1 MNTAY
6 TLKPWSDVVQPHADV
21 RSGELSMGTYAANLA
36 AVASGEHRGAAVYAN
51 ADQFFASTY
60 FTEAM
65 TSILRDVWEALSG
78 KGGDRALQLRTPF
91 GGGKTHSLLALYH
104 LATSPEAARGVPEL
118 KELPELGPVRVAVL
132 SGEWLDPQRGREVEG
147 RRIRTLWGELAY
159 QLGGWEKFDEL
170 FEGGDEGTPLT
181 GVNLTPLLDGG
192 PTLILVDEALIYVAK
207 GKSIPRGESNVGRE
221 ALIFL
226 QHLSEA
232 VNQSRQAAM
241 VYSLQASITEAV
253 EDEASLRALEQIA
266 GRIDQRREPVTGD
279 EVLRVVQRRLF
290 ESLGDD
296 SVRAEVADL
305 YAAQYRVEL
314 EAVAET
320 KSERREASVAAKHLR
335 ERILLAYPF
344 HPELIDLMNHRWGS
358 LPTYQ
363 RTRGALQFLATVV
376 HNLWT
381 SDGRG
386 KAGALIG
393 PGDVDLRDERT
404 RTAFFAQVGEEK
416 QYRSVAEADF
426 INPDAG
432 ARRVDERLGRDSPA
446 LARLEIGTRVA
457 TAIMLMSFGAR
468 EGEER
473 GALEREILE
482 ATLVS
487 ELDGNLVRSA
497 LKELRGEA
505 LLYLHYTGRRYRFEP
520 RANLNKLVASE
531 QDKLDSEEVLDELR
545 AALERK
551 LAGGGMGREI
561 VIWPDSPDK
570 VKDEVRCFRVVYL
583 HPEWSEAKIP
593 ASAFIGAGN
602 RKYKN
607 GLAIALPRE
616 ASFDRARRAT
626 RQLMA
631 IDRLIGDKS
640 RHGFDD
646 QQIEELKERRA
657 QAQSDL
663 DGALRETYGQV
674 LLPKG
679 LNGQSVDFEVVD
691 LSTTLAVGHQL
702 HDRVRAALENYVFDT
717 LQPSKLK
724 AVAKLSER
732 DAVPCEELVAGV
744 YTHFEMPRLWSPQAI
759 EAAVATGVSDGL
771 FGYCVDVEF
780 DGGSP
785 RINDPSLVRFR
796 DMSSSEEFDLG
807 PGAALLSPEFA
818 ASFIESEEPEPSAEE
833 PPGSKDSK
841 SVAVDGDKGAPTKVR
856 VTINATEDDLH
867 TINTALAG
875 LRRITTPGKMRIMVE
890 AEAQSSEGAIDPIS
904 FQNNVRQHLE
914 DDEDVQFS
922 EDWGTSA
929 PE

>member
-1 MNTAY
+1 MSDAY
-6 TLKPWSDVVQPHADV
+6 TLKPWSDVVEPHADV

-36 AVASGEHRGAAVYAN
+36 AVASGAHRGAQVYAD

-60 FTEAM
+60 FTQAM
-65 TSILRDVWEALSG
+65 TSILRDVWAALAG

-118 KELPELGPVRVAVL
+118 KDLPELGPVRVAVL
-132 SGEWLDPQRGREVEG
+132 SGEWLDPQRGREVDD

-159 QLGGWEKFDEL
+159 QLGGWDAFDEL
-170 FEGGDEGTPLT
+170 FEDGKEGTPLT
-181 GVNLTPLLDGG
+181 GVNLTPLLDGD
-192 PTLILVDEALIYVAK
+192 PTLILVDEALIYIAK
-207 GKSIPRGESNVGRE
+207 GKSIQRGESNVGRE

-241 VYSLQASITEAV
+241 VYSLQASVTEAV

-290 ESLGDD
+290 ESLGDEG
-296 SVRAEVADL
+296 VRTQVAEA
-305 YAAQYRVEL
+305 YAEQHRAEL
-314 EAVAET
+314 EAIAET
-320 KSERREASVAAKHLR
+320 DSERREASGAAENLR
-335 ERILLAYPF
+335 ERILLSYPF

-376 HNLWT
+376 HDLWT
-381 SDGRG
+381 SEGRG

-432 ARRVDERLGRDSPA
+432 TKRVDERLGRDSPA

-473 GALEREILE
+473 GVLEREILE
-482 ATLVS
+482 ATLVP
-487 ELDGNLVRSA
+487 ELDGNLIRSA

-505 LLYLHYTGRRYRFEP
+505 LLYLHHTGRRYRFEP
-520 RANLNKLVASE
+520 RPNLNKLVVSE
-531 QDKLDSEEVLDELR
+531 QDKLGSEEVLEELR

-551 LAGGGMGREI
+551 LASGGTGQEI
-561 VIWPDSPDK
+561 VIWPEGPEQ
-570 VKDEVRCFRVVYL
+570 VKDEVERFRVIYL
-583 HPEWSEAKIP
+583 HPEWSEAKTP
-593 ASAFIGAGN
+593 TDAFIGAGN

-626 RQLMA
+626 RQVMA
-631 IDRLIGDKS
+631 IDRLISDKS
-640 RHGFDD
+640 RHGFEGG
-646 QQIEELKERRA
+646 QIEELKERRD
-657 QAQSDL
+657 QAQNDR
-663 DGALRETYGQV
+663 DGALREAYERV
-674 LLPKG
+674 LLPRG
-679 LNGQSVDFEVVD
+679 LTGQSVDFDTVD
-691 LSTTLAVGHQL
+691 LSTTLAVGRQL
-702 HDRVRAALENYVFDT
+702 HDRVHEALENYVFES

-724 AVAKLSER
+724 ALARLSER
-732 DAVPCEELVAGV
+732 DAVPCEEIVAGV
-744 YTHFEMPRLWSPQAI
+744 YTHFEMPRLWSPHAI
-759 EAAVATGVSDGL
+759 ATAVAKGVSDGL
-771 FGYCVDVEF
+771 FGYCVDVDL
-780 DGGSP
+780 DGDAP
-785 RINDPSLVRFR
+785 RVNDRSLIRFR
-796 DMSSSEEFDLG
+796 QAVQAEEIDLG

-818 ASFIESEEPEPSAEE
+818 ASLTETEEPEPPAEPEESE
-833 PPGSKDSK
+833 PEATVG
-841 SVAVDGDKGAPTKVR
+841 GDGAPSVVW
-856 VTINATEDDLH
+856 VTIKATEDDLH

-875 LRRITTPGKMRIMVE
+875 LRRITTPGQMRIKVEVE
-890 AEAQSSEGAIDPIS
+890 ARSDEGEIDQIG

-914 DDEDVQFS
+914 DDEDVEFEES
-922 EDWGTSA
+922 WARAVDSDSK
-929 PE
+929 

>member
-1 MNTAY
+1 MSTAY
-6 TLKPWSDVVQPHADV
+6 TLKPWSDVVQPHPDV

-36 AVASGEHRGAAVYAN
+36 AVASGEHRGAQVYAN
-51 ADQFFASTY
+51 ADAFFASTY

-65 TSILRDVWEALSG
+65 TSILRDVWKSLAG
-78 KGGDRALQLRTPF
+78 NGGDRALQLRTPF

-104 LATSPEAARGVPEL
+104 LATSPEAARDVPEL
-118 KELPELGPVRVAVL
+118 QGLPELGPVRVAVL

-159 QLGGWEKFDEL
+159 QLGGWETFDEL
-170 FEGGDEGTPLT
+170 FEDGDEGTPLT

-207 GKSIPRGESNVGRE
+207 GKSIQRGESNVGRE

-226 QHLSEA
+226 QHLSEG

-296 SVRAEVADL
+296 SVRAEVAER
-305 YAAQYRVEL
+305 YADQFRAEL
-314 EAVAET
+314 EAMAET
-320 KSERREASVAAKHLR
+320 ESERREASSAAEHLR
-335 ERILLAYPF
+335 ERIMLAYPF

-376 HNLWT
+376 HSLWT
-381 SDGRG
+381 SEGRG

-432 ARRVDERLGRDSPA
+432 TRRVDERLGRDSPA

-482 ATLVS
+482 ATLFPD
-487 ELDGNLVRSA
+487 LDGNLVRSA

-505 LLYLHYTGRRYRFEP
+505 LLYLHHTGRRYRFEP
-520 RANLNKLVASE
+520 RPNLNKLVVSE
-531 QDKLDSEEVLDELR
+531 QDKLGSEEVLEELR

-551 LAGGGMGREI
+551 LANGGAGQQI
-561 VIWPDSPDK
+561 VIWPDGPEQI
-570 VKDEVRCFRVVYL
+570 KDEVQRFRVVYL
-583 HPEWSEAKIP
+583 HPEWSEAKTP
-593 ASAFIGAGN
+593 VGAFVSAGN

-607 GLAIALPRE
+607 GIAVALPRE

-626 RQLMA
+626 RQVMA
-631 IDRLIGDKS
+631 IDRLIADKS

-646 QQIEELKERRA
+646 QQIEELKERRS

-663 DGALRETYGQV
+663 DGALREAYGQV
-674 LLPKG
+674 LLPNG
-679 LNGQSVDFEVVD
+679 LSGQSVDFDTVD
-691 LSTTLAVGHQL
+691 LSTTLAVGRQL
-702 HDRVRAALENYVFDT
+702 HDRVREALENYVFDT

-724 AVAKLSER
+724 AIARLSER

-744 YTHFEMPRLWSPQAI
+744 YTHFEMPRLWSPEAI
-759 EAAVATGVSDGL
+759 AVAVAKGVSDGL
-771 FGYCVDVEF
+771 FGYCVDVEL
-780 DGGSP
+780 DGDAP
-785 RINDPSLVRFR
+785 RVKDPSLVRFR
-796 DMSSSEEFDLG
+796 QAVPSEEIDLG

-818 ASFIESEEPEPSAEE
+818 GSLIEGEESEPPEAEPEEPERETVVSGE
-833 PPGSKDSK
+833 
-841 SVAVDGDKGAPTKVR
+841 GAPNTVR

-875 LRRITTPGKMRIMVE
+875 LRRITTPGQMRIRIEVE
-890 AEAQSSEGAIDPIS
+890 ARSDDGEIDQIA

-914 DDEDVQFS
+914 DDEDVEFQENWTPTDPK
-922 EDWGTSA
+922 ED
-929 PE
+929 

>member
-1 MNTAY
+1 MSTAY
-6 TLKPWSDVVQPHADV
+6 TLKPWSDVVRPHADV

-36 AVASGEHRGAAVYAN
+36 AVALGERRGAGVYEN
-51 ADQFFASTY
+51 AEEFFASTY

-65 TSILRDVWEALSG
+65 TSILSDVWGALAG

-104 LATSPEAARGVPEL
+104 LATSPEAARDVPEL
-118 KELPELGPVRVAVL
+118 RGLPELGPVRVAVL
-132 SGEWLDPQRGREVEG
+132 SGEWLDPQRGREVDG

-170 FEGGDEGTPLT
+170 FEGGAEGTPLT
-181 GVNLTPLLDGG
+181 GVNLIPLLDGG

-207 GKSIPRGESNVGRE
+207 GKSIQRGESNVGRE

-241 VYSLQASITEAV
+241 VYSLQASVTEAV

-290 ESLGDD
+290 ESLGED
-296 SVRAEVADL
+296 SVRIEVAER
-305 YAAQYRVEL
+305 YADQFRAEL
-314 EAVAET
+314 EAMAET
-320 KSERREASVAAKHLR
+320 ESERREASTAAEHLR

-344 HPELIDLMNHRWGS
+344 HPELVDLMNHRWGS

-376 HNLWT
+376 HSLWIG
-381 SDGRG
+381 DGRG

-432 ARRVDERLGRDSPA
+432 TRRVDARLGRDSPA
-446 LARLEIGTRVA
+446 LARLEIGTRVG

-473 GALEREILE
+473 GALGREILE
-482 ATLVS
+482 ATLVPD
-487 ELDGNLVRSA
+487 LDGNLIRSA

-520 RANLNKLVASE
+520 RPNLNKLVVSE
-531 QDKLDSEEVLDELR
+531 QDKLDGEEVLEELR
-545 AALERK
+545 ASLEHK
-551 LAGGGMGREI
+551 LAGGGTGREI
-561 VIWPDSPDK
+561 VIWPDGPEQ
-570 VKDEVRCFRVVYL
+570 VKDEVQRFRVVYL
-583 HPEWSEAKIP
+583 HPEWSETKTSVSDFVA
-593 ASAFIGAGN
+593 AGN

-607 GLAIALPRE
+607 GLAIALPSE

-626 RQLMA
+626 RQVMA
-631 IDRLIGDKS
+631 IDRLTADKS
-640 RHGFDD
+640 RHGFDEH
-646 QQIEELKERRA
+646 QIEELKERRA

-663 DGALRETYGQV
+663 DGALREAYGQV

-679 LNGQSVDFEVVD
+679 LSGQSVDFETVD
-691 LSTTLAVGHQL
+691 LSTTLAVGRQL
-702 HDRVRAALENYVFDT
+702 HDRVRGALENHVFDT

-724 AVAKLSER
+724 AIARLSER
-732 DAVPCEELVAGV
+732 DAAPCEELVASV
-744 YTHFEMPRLWSPQAI
+744 YTHFEMPRLWSPEAI
-759 EAAVATGVSDGL
+759 TTAVAKGVSDGL
-771 FGYCVDVEF
+771 FGYCVDVEL
-780 DGGSP
+780 DIEIP
-785 RINDPSLVRFR
+785 RVKDPSLIRFR
-796 DMSSSEEFDLG
+796 DEVSAGEIDLG

-818 ASFIESEEPEPSAEE
+818 GSFVEDEEPETPAAAESIETVE
-833 PPGSKDSK
+833 PERDAAIG
-841 SVAVDGDKGAPTKVR
+841 GDGAPSEVR

-875 LRRITTPGKMRIMVE
+875 LRRITTPGQMRIKVEVE
-890 AEAQSSEGAIDPIS
+890 ARSEDGEIDRIA

-914 DDEDVQFS
+914 DDEDVEFE
-922 EDWGTSA
+922 EDWTG
-929 PE
+929 

>member
-1 MNTAY
+1 MSTAY
-6 TLKPWSDVVQPHADV
+6 TLKPWSDVVQPHSDV

-36 AVASGEHRGAAVYAN
+36 AVALGDYRGAQIYAN
-51 ADQFFASTY
+51 AEEFFGSTY

-65 TSILRDVWEALSG
+65 TSILRDVWGAMAGS
-78 KGGDRALQLRTPF
+78 GGDRALQLRTPF

-118 KELPELGPVRVAVL
+118 AGFPELGPVRVAVL

-159 QLGGWEKFDEL
+159 QLGGWQKFDEL

-181 GVNLTPLLDGG
+181 GVNLAPLLDGG

-207 GKSIPRGESNVGRE
+207 GKSISRGESNVGRE
-221 ALIFL
+221 TLIFL

-296 SVRAEVADL
+296 SVRAEVAKC
-305 YAAQYRVEL
+305 YADQFRTEL
-314 EAVAET
+314 EAMAET
-320 KSERREASVAAKHLR
+320 ESERREASSAAEHLR
-335 ERILLAYPF
+335 ERIMLAYPF

-376 HNLWT
+376 HSLWT
-381 SDGRG
+381 SEGRG

-404 RTAFFAQVGEEK
+404 RAAFFAQVGEEK

-432 ARRVDERLGRDSPA
+432 TRRVDERLGRDSPA

-482 ATLVS
+482 ATLVPA
-487 ELDGNLVRSA
+487 LDGNLIRSA

-505 LLYLHYTGRRYRFEP
+505 LLYLHHTGRRYRFEP
-520 RANLNKLVASE
+520 RPNLNKLVVSE
-531 QDKLDSEEVLDELR
+531 QDKLDGEEVLEELR

-551 LAGGGMGREI
+551 LASGGAGQQI
-561 VIWPDSPDK
+561 VIWPEQPEQIM
-570 VKDEVRCFRVVYL
+570 DEVQRFRVAYL
-583 HPEWSEAKIP
+583 HPEWSEATIP
-593 ASAFIGAGN
+593 VSAFVSAGN

-626 RQLMA
+626 RQVIA
-631 IDRLIGDKS
+631 IDRLIADKS
-640 RHGFDD
+640 RHGFDG

-663 DGALRETYGQV
+663 EGALREAYGQV

-679 LNGQSVDFEVVD
+679 LRGQSVEFESID
-691 LSTTLAVGHQL
+691 LSTTLAVGRQL
-702 HDRVRAALENYVFDT
+702 HDRVREALANYVFDT

-724 AVAKLSER
+724 AIANLPER
-732 DAVPCEELVAGV
+732 EAAPCEELVANV
-744 YTHFEMPRLWSPQAI
+744 YTHFEMPRLWSPGAI
-759 EAAVATGVSDGL
+759 KAALAKGVSDGL

-780 DGGSP
+780 GGGPP
-785 RINDPSLVRFR
+785 RVKDPSLVRFR
-796 DMSSSEEFDLG
+796 DEVSADEIDLG
-807 PGAALLSPEFA
+807 PGAALMSPGFA
-818 ASFIESEEPEPSAEE
+818 GSFIEADEEPAPSAGATPRPAE
-833 PPGSKDSK
+833 PESDVTVP
-841 SVAVDGDKGAPTKVR
+841 ADGNASEAVR
-856 VTINATEDDLH
+856 VMISATEDDLH

-875 LRRITTPGKMRIMVE
+875 LRRITTPGQMRIKVEVE
-890 AEAQSSEGAIDPIS
+890 ARSADGAIDRIA

-914 DDEDVQFS
+914 DDQDVEFEENWS
-922 EDWGTSA
+922 S
-929 PE
+929 